1 MIAAEIATTKTA
13 GSDRF
18 PADANTPAAIRLVSP
33 GTGAPADSTRISPNR
48 TAYPRLAGTWY
59 SEMASNSE
67 MSEPPR
73 LMVARPRSD
82 PDCRRRR
89 AAAEPGAH
97 GESRPE
103 SSRGDADPRA
113 DRRALDGRRAR
124 GDRRGAGDVPRVLP
138 GAAASRRPRG
148 AGGAH
153 GGRLGRVVRR
163 EGRRDLAA
171 VPVVVLAAPV
181 AVAPAPA
188 GADRAAVAAA
198 AAMHVPHVRPA
209 AVVHAA
215 LVGVA

>member
-1 MIAAEIATTKTA
+1 MIAAEIATTKTT

-59 SEMASNSE
+59 SEMASSSE

-89 AAAEPGAH
+89 SA
-97 GESRPE
+97 
-103 SSRGDADPRA
+103 ADPRA

-124 GDRRGAGDVPRVLP
+124 GDRRGAGDVPRVLS

-171 VPVVVLAAPV
+171 VPVVLAAPV
-181 AVAPAPA
+181 AVTP
-188 GADRAAVAAA
+188 AAA
-198 AAMHVPHVRPA
+198 
-209 AVVHAA
+209 
-215 LVGVA
+215 